1 MSVPLA
7 PDRHFQGSEPIRQKE
22 RPQRRVR
29 RKPFD
34 VRRHELMNA
43 ARQLFLEKG
52 IAATSVEDITLKADT
67 SKGTFYFYFP
77 SKDDVI
83 AALREDFLL
92 SFVTAVDE
100 HEAVQKAGTNKERLS
115 GYVDAIVSTYVTSAA
130 LHEVLFH
137 TEGYHSGRK
146 ETSTDNPLIGQ
157 LIDLLE
163 SGTAD
168 GEWDVSDYEL
178 TAVMLYQAA
187 HGVLD
192 HAIGETGYDEALL
205 KRVITKFFFR
215 TVGLAG

>member
-1 MSVPLA
+1 M
-7 PDRHFQGSEPIRQKE
+7 
-22 RPQRRVR
+22 R

-34 VRRHELMNA
+34 VRRHELMDA

-52 IAATSVEDITLKADT
+52 IAATSVEDITLRADT

-83 AALREDFLL
+83 AALREDFIL

-100 HEAVQKAGTNKERLS
+100 HDGVQKAGTGRERLS
-115 GYVDAIVSTYVTSAA
+115 GYVDAVVSTYVASAA

-137 TEGYHSGRK
+137 TDVYHSGRK
-146 ETSTDNPLIGQ
+146 ETSKDNPIIAQ

-163 SGTAD
+163 AGTGD

-192 HAIGETGYDEALL
+192 HALGEASFDEASI

-215 TVGLAG
+215 AVGLAG